1 MPLARGQLQVRNV
14 SVVPYLFEWTPRLQ
28 LFSSQKDAASI
39 RGRLHSLWGLVANC
53 WRVHREKGSGFSC
66 ARPFLVNA
74 GGVVGKDG
82 GEIVLHRDVPWHPL

>member
-1 MPLARGQLQVRNV
+1 MRNV
-14 SVVPYLFEWTPRLQ
+14 SVGTYLFEWTPRLQ

-39 RGRLHSLWGLVANC
+39 LGQLHSLLGLVANC
-53 WRVHREKGSGFSC
+53 WRVHREIGPGFTR

-82 GEIVLHRDVPWHPL
+82 GEMVLDRDVPWHPL